1 MHKRIYI
8 RPKRA
13 VFVRF
18 FVANNPKLRR
28 PAGFFIPRSE
38 DNVEKRLTQKKR
50 DLALAYLKTGNA
62 TAAYYAA
69 YPDFAGKRKTATEKA
84 SRILNEPD
92 VQEYLESL
100 RQKIA
105 APQIM
110 TLRELGQFWTTVIKQ
125 PLNTTADRLL
135 ASRTLAQYAVKVF
148 ENKQTQSAPQEPAP
162 RPAKT
167 ADFASFCV
175 AAGYPRP
182 YPKQCE
188 MAKLVR
194 REGPRLLLGARGY
207 GKTDYG
213 VICNVAWALLQNPAD
228 TWLILTKEKERGAE
242 ILGEISRILKEN
254 GAVLAKDST
263 RRLVLQGHKDKDPNV
278 AALPLRSRSFR
289 GRHPKHIVCDDL
301 ITPDDVSKAERDKVE
316 AVREELMKLTPN
328 VIFIGQPAHAKDV
341 YAKIRHL
348 PGVEKM
354 EVPYGS
360 IPQLDADLE
369 AQRAAGIS
377 EESIQAS
384 YFLRI
389 SETERIPFAGLQTVE
404 FFPSGGCAGFVDP
417 SHEGGDYTAFAFGAA
432 NFDNFVVGGFAW
444 PKAWD
449 DCVEDI
455 VAVMKAYGVRRFAF
469 ETNGL
474 GKHPVLM
481 LRQMGANVA
490 QWKSDTNKHGRIL
503 NAASHKPDLRLSRYL
518 PPVLQKPPFRQAQKA
533 FNDMVLDYE
542 YKAEHDDAPDA
553 LAGLL
558 MFIGLIKK

>member
-1 MHKRIYI
+1 MDADIKVRCF
-8 RPKRA
+8 RP
-13 VFVRF
+13 F
-18 FVANNPKLRR
+18 FLDTKHVWPYPRR

-188 MAKLVR
+188 MAELVR

-207 GKTDYG
+207 GKTDYS

-417 SHEGGDYTAFAFGAA
+417 SHEGADYTAMAIGAM
-432 NFDNFVVGGFAW
+432 NFDNFVVAGFAW

-455 VAVMKAYGVRRFAF
+455 GRVCMAYNVAKFAF
-469 ETNGL
+469 ETNGV
-474 GKHPVLM
+474 GKHPVVM
-481 LRQMGANVA
+481 FRRNGANVA
-490 QWKSDTNKHGRIL
+490 EWRSDTNKHGRIL
-503 NAASHKPDLRLSRYL
+503 NAASFKGHLKLASYL
-518 PPVLQKPPFRQAQKA
+518 PPALSTPAFRQAQQT
-533 FNDMVLDYE
+533 FNNMVLEYE

-553 LAGLL
+553 LANLMMYLGLV
-558 MFIGLIKK
+558 KK